1 MFTII
6 VPTHDRPALLAR
18 TLRSLSAQTW
28 RDFTVVVVSDSSR
41 YVAPYAELQ
50 ALEGRYVYVLRSGNP
65 GPAASRNLGQRLAD
79 APYLLF
85 LDDDDSFEPDHLAV
99 LAARLQISQPPL
111 LVCDFQVRHED
122 RSTSP
127 PHALGS
133 AEVSLADV
141 TADSVYV
148 RNRIPNSCVAYRRDI
163 LADIRH
169 APDLALY
176 EDWDF
181 LLQCLRSHPLAH
193 CAGAGVVIHKSAA
206 DAPENMRRGNG
217 SDDRILA
224 VMLDLYRRHPAP
236 NPETRLARQA
246 LLASAGV
253 PVALEQC

>member
-28 RDFTVVVVSDSSR
+28 RDFTVVVVSDSAR

-50 ALEGRYVYVLRSGNP
+50 ALEGRYVYVLRSGSP
-65 GPAASRNLGQRLAD
+65 GPAASRNMGQRLAD

-85 LDDDDSFEPDHLAV
+85 LDDDDTFEPQHLAV
-99 LAARLQISQPPL
+99 LAARLQNSQPPL
-111 LVCDFQVRHED
+111 LVCDFKVRHED
-122 RSTSP
+122 RSASP
-127 PHALGS
+127 PRAIS
-133 AEVSLADV
+133 MAEVSLADV
-141 TADSVYV
+141 TAESVFV

-163 LADIRH
+163 LADIHH
-169 APDLALY
+169 AQDLDLY

-181 LLQCLRSHPLAH
+181 LLQCLHTHPLAH
-193 CAGAGVVIHKSAA
+193 CASAGVVIHKSAA
-206 DAPENMRRGNG
+206 DVPENMRRGNG
-217 SDDRILA
+217 RDDRIVP

-236 NPETRLARQA
+236 DPQTRLARQS

-253 PVALEQC
+253 PIGMEQC

>member
-28 RDFTVVVVSDSSR
+28 RDFTVVVVSDSPR

-50 ALEGRYVYVLRSGNP
+50 ALEGRYVYVLRSGDP

-99 LAARLQISQPPL
+99 LAARLQISLPPL
-111 LVCDFQVRHED
+111 LVCDFKVRHED

-148 RNRIPNSCVAYRRDI
+148 RNRIPNSCIAYRRDI

-169 APDLALY
+169 APDMELY

-193 CAGAGVVIHKSAA
+193 CASAGVVIHKSAA

-217 SDDRILA
+217 SDDRIVA
-224 VMLDLYRRHPAP
+224 VMLDLYRRHPAR

-246 LLASAGV
+246 LLGSAGV
-253 PVALEQC
+253 PVPLDQC

>member
-6 VPTHDRPALLAR
+6 VPTHDRPTLLAR
-18 TLRSLSAQTW
+18 TLRSLSVQTW
-28 RDFTVVVVSDSSR
+28 RDFTVVVVSDSPR

-50 ALEGRYVYVLRSGNP
+50 ALAGRYVYVLRSGTP

-85 LDDDDSFEPDHLAV
+85 LDDDDTFEPGHLAA

-111 LVCDFQVRHED
+111 LVCDFQVRNED

-127 PHALGS
+127 PRALGS

-141 TADSVYV
+141 TADSVFV

-169 APDLALY
+169 APDLDLY

-193 CAGAGVVIHKSAA
+193 CASAGVVIHKSAA

-236 NPETRLARQA
+236 NPETRLARQT